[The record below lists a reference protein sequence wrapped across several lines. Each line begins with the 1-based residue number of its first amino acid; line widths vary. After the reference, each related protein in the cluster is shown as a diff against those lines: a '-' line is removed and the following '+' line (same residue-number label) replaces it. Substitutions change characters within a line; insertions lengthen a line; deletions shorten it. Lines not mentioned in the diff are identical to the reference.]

1 MGHQVKSLTN
11 DQAQK
16 LIDSLTLEASTII
29 KQTAI
34 KRNLCMAL
42 LMLDAGLRVGELC
55 QLKITDLL
63 FNDIPIQSLT
73 VRAEITKTK
82 RSRAVPLSERTKLI
96 IHRLFAGRDFA
107 LHPLSVWFAFTAD
120 NIRIPITTRQVQRII
135 AAASF
140 GALGFSI
147 TPHTLRHTF
156 ATRLLRV
163 TDIRTVQELLGHKWI
178 TSTQIYT
185 HPSEQ
190 QKAEAIQAMA

>member
-1 MGHQVKSLTN
+1 MGHKAKTLTN
-11 DQAQK
+11 DQAQA
-16 LIDSLTLEASTII
+16 LIDSLTTEASTII
-29 KQTAI
+29 RDRAI
-34 KRNLCMAL
+34 KRNICMTL

-55 QLKITDLL
+55 QLKVTDLL
-63 FNDIPIQSLT
+63 FNSLPVHSLT

-82 RSRAVPLSERTKLI
+82 CSRAVPLSERTQLSI
-96 IHRLFAGRDFA
+96 RRLFANRDFA
-107 LHPLSVWFAFTAD
+107 IYPYLTGFAFTAD
-120 NIRIPITTRQVQRII
+120 NPKIPITTRQVQRII
-135 AAASF
+135 AAASL

-163 TDIRTVQELLGHKWI
+163 TDIRTVQELLGHKWV

-190 QKAEAIQAMA
+190 QKTEAIQAMA